1 MGNNFTEKRIRNI
14 LGIKQLGAVAR
25 TVGKNNRDF
34 CNQNGISTSK
44 GVEMAM
50 EGKEKQLLRRL
61 KAGNREAR
69 EVLYRQYV
77 DRIWRYGYLRTHSR
91 EWASEISQETF
102 LRAFKSI
109 SGFDGRASLGTWL
122 YTVARSVAID
132 HTRDRL
138 GRKNTMSDSNVLK
151 LVTAEKQSDV
161 LEEQEKNQAIHRAI
175 ATLPGAQRDVIAL
188 FELSSM
194 SVKETAR
201 CLGWSESRVKVT
213 LHRARRNLRDSLL
226 DLVGEDKAKLS
237 G

>member
-1 MGNNFTEKRIRNI
+1 MGENFNRERVYNPLSRKELRA
-14 LGIKQLGAVAR
+14 GAM
-25 TVGKNNRDF
+25 TGGKNNSDF
-34 CNQNGISTSK
+34 CNQNRISTSK

-50 EGKEKQLLRRL
+50 EGNEKQLLRRL
-61 KAGNREAR
+61 KAGKREAR
-69 EVLYRQYV
+69 EVFYRQYV

-91 EWASEISQETF
+91 EWASEICQDTF
-102 LRAFKSI
+102 LRAFKSVA
-109 SGFDGRASLGTWL
+109 GFDGRASLGTWL

-132 HTRDRL
+132 HARDRQE
-138 GRKNTMSDSNVLK
+138 RKTTMSDSNVLK
-151 LVTAEKQSDV
+151 LVTAEEQSDV
-161 LEEQEKNQAIHRAI
+161 LEEQEKTQAIHRAI

-188 FELSSM
+188 FELASM
-194 SVKETAR
+194 SVKETAS